1 MNKTTQQKDKYQ
13 EMIKKIKEKSYKKII
28 IYAITGGILT
38 FLGGMTWLY
47 LITEEQNF
55 KGNQEIIA
63 IIISLIIFAI
73 GIHLI
78 KKIRI
83 LKYDLKRKIEKV
95 EEIKISDTLNKKT
108 E

>member
-1 MNKTTQQKDKYQ
+1 MNKKTQQKDKYQ
-13 EMIKKIKEKSYKKII
+13 EITKEIKEKAYKKII
-28 IYAITGGILT
+28 IYGIMGAILT

-55 KGNQEIIA
+55 KGNKEIIA
-63 IIISLIIFAI
+63 IIISLVVFAI

-83 LKYDLKRKIEKV
+83 LRYDLKRKIEKV
-95 EEIKISDTLNKKT
+95 EEIEISDTLNK
-108 E
+108 

>member
-1 MNKTTQQKDKYQ
+1 MNKATQKNNKYQ
-13 EMIKKIKEKSYKKII
+13 NMISEIKRKTNKKII
-28 IYAITGGILT
+28 IYAITGGILA

-63 IIISLIIFAI
+63 IIISLVVFAI

-83 LKYDLKRKIEKV
+83 LRYDLKRKIEKV
-95 EEIKISDTLNKKT
+95 EEIKISDTLNK
-108 E
+108 